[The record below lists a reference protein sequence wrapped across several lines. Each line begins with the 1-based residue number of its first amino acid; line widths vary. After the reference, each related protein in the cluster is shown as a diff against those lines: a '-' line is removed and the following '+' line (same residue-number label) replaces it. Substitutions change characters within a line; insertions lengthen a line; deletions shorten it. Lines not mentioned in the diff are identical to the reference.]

1 MNCSCGDLRS
11 YLHVRT
17 PCPVV
22 TQRAC
27 HTDQKLHVCTH
38 HLDGLVTVQI
48 QLPLLT
54 AKLVLQLEPGIIV
67 VVWANFDIAAEPVI
81 QHAHTP
87 DELLELEIIEEVIS
101 SHRHHTVPNRIVSTT
116 RKHPPPHNIATQ
128 TPRRQSQG
136 RLPTKRTESRR
147 LQRQRWY
154 NHSKGQ

>member
-1 MNCSCGDLRS
+1 MSCNCGDLRS

-38 HLDGLVTVQI
+38 HQDGLVTVQI

-67 VVWANFDIAAEPVI
+67 VVWANFDMAAEPVI

-87 DELLELEIIEEVIS
+87 DELLELEINEQQIFQS
-101 SHRHHTVPNRIVSTT
+101 LASHCPKQN
-116 RKHPPPHNIATQ
+116 RKHHQ
-128 TPRRQSQG
+128 
-136 RLPTKRTESRR
+136 E
-147 LQRQRWY
+147 
-154 NHSKGQ
+154 